1 MESNM
6 LMMARQIAKNIKPS
20 IAKMENHKNR
30 MNKLIALSEKTV
42 VIIGASS
49 GIGRAT
55 ALAFAKEGTT
65 LILVARREGVLQE
78 LAFECKRSGARSAVP
93 VRADVTEAESLQQVI
108 EAAMHATGKIDVWI
122 NNAGIGAVGD
132 YDKIPLKVHQ
142 HVINT
147 SLIGHFNGTY
157 IVLPVFKQQGYGVII
172 NTISVGAWVPEP
184 YAVSYTASKYGLRGF
199 SESLRCELRHWPGIA
214 ICDVFPAYIDTP
226 GFQHGANYTGRKLK
240 PVPPVFS
247 PNLVADTMLSL
258 ARNPKDSATIG
269 PAKFY
274 RLLNMVSPA
283 LFRTILT
290 GVMDNYFKRAK
301 PAPITDGHV
310 FESSHKGIGVSGG
323 WLPVDHGNAKPLVL
337 TALLATFGA
346 VLLARKLF

>member
-1 MESNM
+1 ME
-6 LMMARQIAKNIKPS
+6 KNK
-20 IAKMENHKNR
+20 NHI
-30 MNKLIALSEKTV
+30 NKRIALAEKTV

-55 ALAFAKEGTT
+55 ALAFAKEGST
-65 LILVARREGVLQE
+65 LILVARRETVLQE
-78 LAFECKRSGARSAVP
+78 LALECKRDGARRAVP
-93 VRADVTEAESLQQVI
+93 VCADVTEAESLQQVV
-108 EAAMHATGKIDVWI
+108 EAAMQATGKIDVWI

-132 YDKIPLKVHQ
+132 FDIIPLKVHQ
-142 HVINT
+142 QVINT

-157 IVLPVFKQQGYGVII
+157 TVLPIFKQQGYGVII

-214 ICDVFPAYIDTP
+214 ICDVFPSYIDTP

-247 PNLVADTMLSL
+247 ASLVADTMVDL
-258 ARNPKDSATIG
+258 ARNPRNSATIG
-269 PAKFY
+269 PANLY
-274 RLLNMVSPA
+274 RILNVMSPA
-283 LFRTILT
+283 LFRTVLT
-290 GVMDNYFKRAK
+290 GIMDKYFKRAK
-301 PAPITDGHV
+301 SAPITDGHV
-310 FESSHKGIGVSGG
+310 FESSPNGTGVSGG

-337 TALLATFGA
+337 TALLATAGA